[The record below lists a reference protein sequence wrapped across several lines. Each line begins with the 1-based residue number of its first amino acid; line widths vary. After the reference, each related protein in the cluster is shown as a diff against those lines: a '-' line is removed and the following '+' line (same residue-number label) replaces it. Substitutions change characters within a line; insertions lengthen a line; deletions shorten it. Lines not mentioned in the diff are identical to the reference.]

1 MKMSMLDGIEIVE
14 GDVPPGDGALTCQ
27 NCGILFDHTGRG
39 RKPKQCPECRATK
52 STATATRSRRTT
64 SKDVESAI
72 AVLDGAYNTLALGLM
87 MLSPRAA
94 TVWAQGIDTLQAANR
109 VTLAGDPG
117 LCKSILRAGEKS
129 GKAAFAIAHV
139 VALAP
144 VVMAVRDDLKTMRK
158 NRAVPDVPAE
168 PAHENYAVEDDATT
182 NVNTD
187 LSFFG

>member
-1 MKMSMLDGIEIVE
+1 
-14 GDVPPGDGALTCQ
+14 
-27 NCGILFDHTGRG
+27 
-39 RKPKQCPECRATK
+39 
-52 STATATRSRRTT
+52 
-64 SKDVESAI
+64 
-72 AVLDGAYNTLALGLM
+72 

-144 VVMAVRDDLKTMRK
+144 VVMSVRDDLKTMRK

-182 NVNTD
+182 NVHAD

>member
-1 MKMSMLDGIEIVE
+1 MSILDGIEIVE

-52 STATATRSRRTT
+52 STARATRSRRTT

-129 GKAAFAIAHV
+129 GKAAFAVAHA

-168 PAHENYAVEDDATT
+168 PAHENYVVEDDATT
-182 NVNTD
+182 NVHAD